1 MDKFLTTMGAR
12 DGIYRDLKGAPFKIG
27 DKVKFVYRA
36 DETAD
41 RRFLNRE
48 GTVLYFEY
56 TCGCGQTFPDDP
68 MIGVK
73 FVRCVKEFWKE
84 ELSLIKRP
92 RVAGRQE
99 AHFRLFRG

>member
-1 MDKFLTTMGAR
+1 MGAQE
-12 DGIYRDLKGAPFKIG
+12 GIYHDVKGAPFKIG
-27 DKVKFVYRA
+27 DKVQFVFTA

-48 GTVLYFEY
+48 GTVHYFEY
-56 TCGCGQTFPDDP
+56 ECGCGQTFPTDP

-84 ELSLIKRP
+84 ELRLIKRNP
-92 RVAGRQE
+92 TRRRAAR
-99 AHFRLFRG
+99 RSIKS